1 MPTLLHDVRFA
12 LRQLA
17 RNPVFT
23 LIAVLSLAVGIGANT
38 AIFSVMNA
46 ALLKALPV
54 RNPHELVILTDPNRG
69 GGGSG
74 LETGV
79 RTVLSYPEFAQLRD
93 HTTTM
98 SGLCAAEVGLN
109 HWQVRIDDSPQEEAP
124 GKLVSENYFSVLSVE
139 PVIGRLFTQK
149 DATGPGN
156 DPYAVISYDFWQRR
170 FGGNVGVLGTPIN
183 LYGTSL
189 SIIGVAA
196 PGFRGE
202 TVGENPDLWLPMM
215 MEPMAK
221 PGRDWL
227 HEDLSK
233 EMAKAMWLGV
243 FGRLK
248 PGVTL
253 AGAQAEVDVL
263 FRGIIETGYPTTLPP
278 DQQKEVL
285 DQHILV
291 HHARTGAFVGRD
303 VFSRQ
308 LMVLLAVAGLVLLI
322 ACANV
327 ANLLLARAA
336 ARSKEIGIRLSI
348 GASRSRLIRQ
358 FLTESLLLSAV
369 GGALGLLVA
378 GGASRLLAVL
388 LSGPKSR
395 FALSTDLDLA
405 VLAFTA
411 GMTVLTGVLFGLAP
425 AIKGTRISLSDSLK
439 EAGRGI
445 TDSGRRLTFQ
455 KSLVIAQV
463 ALSLVLVVGA
473 GLFLRTLWNLQSV
486 QLGYPKD
493 NLLLVRVNGLT
504 AGYKDV
510 RLANLYRD
518 IADRLRVLPGVRGL
532 AYSENGI
539 FNGTDSGD
547 EIAVEGF
554 TPITDDDRSAA
565 FDRISPAYFSTLGV
579 PLLLGREFGLQDT
592 ASSPRVCVINQTFAR
607 HFFAAGNPIGKHIT
621 QIFGYQKSTM
631 EIVGVAKDARDHS
644 LREDVPYRFYVP
656 VEQSLGGIVP
666 SIYFAIR
673 TSGEPEQM
681 LNTVRKT
688 ILDINANLPITTA
701 TSLGELIDGYNAPTR
716 MIARLCAIFGV
727 IALMLAAIGLYG
739 VLSYGVARRTNEIG
753 VRMALGAD
761 KTRVIGMILRETS
774 VMIAIGVIAG
784 VITTTVV
791 TRLVATQ
798 LFGLSAFDLPTVA
811 VAICV
816 LAAVSL
822 VAGYIPAMRA
832 ARVNP
837 VNALRHE

>member
-1 MPTLLHDVRFA
+1 MQTLLQDVRFA

-23 LIAVLSLAVGIGANT
+23 LIAVLSLALGIGANT

-54 RNPHELVILTDPNRG
+54 HNPRELVILTDPNRSG
-69 GGGSG
+69 GGIGT
-74 LETGV
+74 ETGV

-109 HWQVRIDDSPQEEAP
+109 PWQVRIAGSPQEEAP
-124 GKLVSENYFSVLSVE
+124 GKLVSEDYFSVLGIE
-139 PVIGRLFTQK
+139 PAIGRFFSRE
-149 DATGPGN
+149 DATAPGK
-156 DPYAVISYDFWQRR
+156 DPYAVISYNYWQRR
-170 FGGNVGVLGTPIN
+170 FGGNTSVLGTPVT

-189 SIIGVAA
+189 TIIGVGP

-202 TVGENPDLWLPMM
+202 TVGEDPDLWLPMM

-233 EMAKAMWLGV
+233 EMAKVMWLQV

-248 PGVTL
+248 PGSTKAKV
-253 AGAQAEVDVL
+253 QAEMDVL
-263 FRGIIETGYPTTLPP
+263 FRGIIENGYPTTLPP
-278 DQQKEVL
+278 EKRKEVL
-285 DQHILV
+285 DQQIV
-291 HHARTGAFVGRD
+291 VRDARTGAFAGRD

-308 LMVLLAVAGLVLLI
+308 LLVLLAVAALVLLI

-327 ANLLLARAA
+327 ANLLLARAV
-336 ARSKEIGIRLSI
+336 ARSKEVGIRLSI
-348 GASRSRLIRQ
+348 GASRNRLIRQ

-369 GGALGLLVA
+369 SGAAGLLVA
-378 GGASRLLAVL
+378 GVASRGLAVL
-388 LSGPKSR
+388 LSGSR
-395 FALSTDLDLA
+395 TPRTLSTDLDLG

-411 GMTVLTGVLFGLAP
+411 GVTVLTGVLFGLAP
-425 AIKGTRISLSDSLK
+425 AVQGTRISLSDSLK
-439 EAGRGI
+439 EAGRGV
-445 TDSGRRLTFQ
+445 TNSGRRLTFQ
-455 KSLVIAQV
+455 KWLVIAQV
-463 ALSLVLVVGA
+463 GLSLLLVVGA

-504 AGYKDV
+504 AGYKDA
-510 RLANLYRD
+510 RLASLYHD
-518 IADRLRVLPGVRGL
+518 IADRVQALPGVRGL

-539 FNGTDSGD
+539 FNGTDSND
-547 EIAVEGF
+547 EIEVEGF
-554 TPITDDDRSAA
+554 TPRTDDDRAA
-565 FDRISPAYFSTLGV
+565 TLDRISTRYFSTLGV
-579 PLLLGREFGLQDT
+579 PLLLGREFSSQDT
-592 ASSPRVCVINQTFAR
+592 ASSGRVCVINQALAK
-607 HFFAAGNPIGKHIT
+607 HFFTGRNPIGRHIT
-621 QIFGYQKSTM
+621 QILGYQKSTM

-656 VEQSLGGIVP
+656 LEQSLGGIVP
-666 SIYFAIR
+666 SAYFAIR

-681 LNTVRKT
+681 LNTIRKT
-688 ILDINANLPITTA
+688 ILNINANLPITSA
-701 TSLGELIDGYNAPTR
+701 SSLGELIDGYNAPTR
-716 MIARLCAIFGV
+716 TVAQLCTVFGAV
-727 IALMLAAIGLYG
+727 ALVLAAIGLYG

-753 VRMALGAD
+753 IRMALGAD
-761 KTRVIGMILRETS
+761 KTRVVGMILRETS
-774 VMIAIGVIAG
+774 VMIAIGMVAG
-784 VITTTVV
+784 VIATIAA

-798 LFGLSAFDLPTVA
+798 LYGLSAFDLPTVA
-811 VAICV
+811 VAICI
-816 LAAVSL
+816 LGAVSL
-822 VAGYIPAMRA
+822 VAGYVPAIRA